1 MAESTEVK
9 PKMVKIEVALSKCDY
24 CGYEHHSL
32 NQLAG
37 QSGQRRHICGDCFIK
52 VFDSVLKKPEGKKAV
67 EVKAEKPVA
76 KPISK

>member
-24 CGYEHHSL
+24 CGFEHHSL
-32 NQLAG
+32 NQLVG
-37 QSGQRRHICGDCFIK
+37 QSGERRHICGDCFIK
-52 VFDSVLKKPEGKKAV
+52 VFDSTLKKPEVKKAPAKV
-67 EVKAEKPVA
+67 PA